1 MSRLPAP
8 SKLARPGG
16 LIRPSMPPPGSRPN
30 LTVEAT
36 SVKKRPMPRGP
47 PPNQAN
53 FHVQRSQED
62 AKSSASVQSAMSE
75 VAHDFVVGNR
85 VLVGGDRPGVIA
97 FLGTTLFSRGEWAGV
112 ILDEPSGKNNGVVQG
127 VQYFQCEPNHGVFA
141 RPQNLVLEPPKQ
153 LPKQV
158 AKPADKSRK
167 FQVGDAVLVSGTKPG
182 LIAFLGPTQ
191 FAKGEWAGVV
201 MEKPEGK
208 NDGTVQGVVY
218 FQCPPQHGLFAR
230 LHNLTLI
237 QPATAVTAAPPPPPA
252 VVNTPSQP
260 SVTMV
265 TNATPPSVSES
276 TAAAA
281 NLQEKLKELQVL
293 NVCHGEHTHT

>member
-1 MSRLPAP
+1 
-8 SKLARPGG
+8 
-16 LIRPSMPPPGSRPN
+16 
-30 LTVEAT
+30 
-36 SVKKRPMPRGP
+36 
-47 PPNQAN
+47 
-53 FHVQRSQED
+53 
-62 AKSSASVQSAMSE
+62 MSE

-112 ILDEPSGKNNGVVQG
+112 ILDEPLGKNNGVVQG

-158 AKPADKSRK
+158 AKPADKSHK
-167 FQVGDAVLVSGTKPG
+167 FQVGDAVVVSGTKPG
-182 LIAFLGPTQ
+182 VIAFLGPTQ

-237 QPATAVTAAPPPPPA
+237 QPAVATAAPPPP
-252 VVNTPSQP
+252 VTMNMSSQP
-260 SVTMV
+260 SATPV
-265 TNATPPSVSES
+265 TNAAPPPSGGES
-276 TAAAA
+276 TAAAS
-281 NLQEKLKELQVL
+281 LQEKLKELQVL
-293 NVCHGEHTHT
+293 NMCT

>member
-8 SKLARPGG
+8 SKLTRPGG
-16 LIRPSMPPPGSRPN
+16 LVRPSLPPPSSRPS
-30 LTVEAT
+30 LPVDA
-36 SVKKRPMPRGP
+36 SAKKRPMPRGP

-53 FHVQRSQED
+53 FHVHRSQED
-62 AKSSASVQSAMSE
+62 AKSSASMQSAMSE

-112 ILDEPSGKNNGVVQG
+112 ILDEPTGKNNGVVQG

-153 LPKQV
+153 LPKLA

-167 FQVGDAVLVSGTKPG
+167 FQVGDAVLVSGTKLG
-182 LIAFLGPTQ
+182 MIAFLGPTQ

-208 NDGTVQGVVY
+208 NNGSVQGVVY

-230 LHNLTLI
+230 LQNLTLI
-237 QPATAVTAAPPPPPA
+237 QPAGATTTTAPRPPAAMSTSSRTSVTRMTNAAPP
-252 VVNTPSQP
+252 SG
-260 SVTMV
+260 
-265 TNATPPSVSES
+265 SES
-276 TAAAA
+276 TAAS

-293 NVCHGEHTHT
+293 

>member
-16 LIRPSMPPPGSRPN
+16 LVRPSVPPPNTRQNFS
-30 LTVEAT
+30 VEPAT
-36 SVKKRPMPRGP
+36 RKRPTPRGP
-47 PPNQAN
+47 TPNQTN
-53 FHVQRSQED
+53 FHVQRTQED

-112 ILDEPSGKNNGVVQG
+112 ILDEALGKNNGVVQG

-141 RPQNLVLEPPKQ
+141 RPQNLILEPPKQ
-153 LPKQV
+153 LPKQPA
-158 AKPADKSRK
+158 AKVADKGHK
-167 FQVGDAVLVSGTKPG
+167 FQVGDVVLVSGMKPG
-182 LIAFLGPTQ
+182 VIAFLGPTQ

-230 LHNLTLI
+230 LHNLTLVKAAASNVPSAPVMI
-237 QPATAVTAAPPPPPA
+237 NKSLQPSATPVTNAAPPS
-252 VVNTPSQP
+252 N
-260 SVTMV
+260 
-265 TNATPPSVSES
+265 SEPTS
-276 TAAAA
+276 TS
-281 NLQEKLKELQVL
+281 NLQEKLKELQVRL
-293 NVCHGEHTHT
+293 